1 MTIRNL
7 EFAMRPTSVA
17 VFGASRRAGS
27 LGQVVLDN
35 IVSGGFAGAIWPV
48 NPRYSEVAGR
58 PCFGSAAELPGVP
71 DLGVIVT
78 PPDTVAGIIRD
89 LSEKGTRAAVVIMR
103 GREMARAAR

>member
-27 LGQVVLDN
+27 VGQVVLDN

-58 PCFGSAAELPGVP
+58 PCLRQCRANCRAFPTSA
-71 DLGVIVT
+71 
-78 PPDTVAGIIRD
+78 
-89 LSEKGTRAAVVIMR
+89 
-103 GREMARAAR
+103 

>member
-7 EFAMRPTSVA
+7 EFAIRPASVA

-48 NPRYSEVAGR
+48 NPHYSEVAGR
-58 PCFGSAAELPGVP
+58 RCFGEPPNFRAFPTSA
-71 DLGVIVT
+71 
-78 PPDTVAGIIRD
+78 
-89 LSEKGTRAAVVIMR
+89 SS
-103 GREMARAAR
+103 